1 MTMKFELNEVETKR
15 AKTFQ
20 EQHRHPEVYKGA
32 IGGHINFIFTPTSIS
47 DACTIHC
54 SICDEKENITDYD
67 CW

>member
-1 MTMKFELNEVETKR
+1 MKFELNETESKK
-15 AKTFQ
+15 AEEFLEK
-20 EQHRHPEVYKGA
+20 HRHPEVYKGA
-32 IGGHINFIFTPTSIS
+32 IGGHINFIFTPTSIG